1 MRSSCTCSNE
11 LPLPITSYF
20 SSFDRLDLLLFVIS
34 FSAESVVVS
43 RHGCSKNRH
52 RLVERTK
59 QTKEQAGV
67 DISAGR
73 MQITAQHDSTR
84 PYGGPLLS
92 ARSRSTKRLTLTK
105 QLSWRSLRMFTCL
118 QSLFFLLKRDRL
130 VQERFH
136 LILL

>member
-11 LPLPITSYF
+11 LPIPTTSYF
-20 SSFDRLDLLLFVIS
+20 SFFDRLNLLLFLIS
-34 FSAESVVVS
+34 SFAESVVVS
-43 RHGCSKNRH
+43 RQKIVASKNRH
-52 RLVERTK
+52 GLEETTK

-73 MQITAQHDSTR
+73 MQITAQRDTTR

-105 QLSWRSLRMFTCL
+105 QLWRSLRMFTCL
-118 QSLFFLLKRDRL
+118 QSLLSSLNGD
-130 VQERFH
+130 
-136 LILL
+136 